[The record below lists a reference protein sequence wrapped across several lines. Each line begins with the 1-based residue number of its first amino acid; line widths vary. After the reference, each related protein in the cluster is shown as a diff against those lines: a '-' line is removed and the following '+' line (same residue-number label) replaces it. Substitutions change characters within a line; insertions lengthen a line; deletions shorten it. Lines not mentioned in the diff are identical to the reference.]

1 VIEPPETRYA
11 RSGEL
16 HIAYQV
22 IGDGPRDLVMVPG
35 FVSNVETTWEVP
47 AAAEFL
53 RRLASFSRLILFD
66 KRGTGLSDRVPVS
79 ALPDLEARM
88 DDVRAVLDAAGSAR
102 ASLFGI
108 SEGGPMSVL
117 FAATY
122 PQRVDRLVLYGSYA
136 RRSDA
141 ELDNGAALA
150 RHIESEWGTG
160 TVLGG
165 RSASVVAD
173 PELYKLLARTERQ
186 CATPGA
192 ASALIRMAMAIDVSS
207 ILAAVSVP
215 TLVLHRTDDPSLR
228 VEGGRALAAGITG
241 ARYVEVEGID
251 HIPWFGD
258 SGAILG
264 EIEEFLTGARQP
276 RAAERVLATVLFADI
291 VGSTEHAV
299 DRGDFGWRQL
309 LDRFDEITRREVGRF
324 QGREINRRGDDLLA
338 AFDGPARAARCA
350 IAISAALRPL
360 GIEVRAGV
368 HTGEIELRG
377 EDVGGIAVHIGAR
390 VCSLARASE
399 VLATRTVKDLTV
411 GSDLRFTD
419 RGDHVL
425 KGVPEPVRIYRV
437 ED

>member
-1 VIEPPETRYA
+1 MPETRYA

-53 RRLASFSRLILFD
+53 TRLASFSRLILFD
-66 KRGTGLSDRVPVS
+66 KRGTGLSDRVPVNE
-79 ALPDLEARM
+79 LPGLETRM
-88 DDVRAVLDAAGSAR
+88 DDVRAVLDAVGSER
-102 ASLFGI
+102 ASLFGV

-141 ELDNGAALA
+141 ELDNGAALV
-150 RHIESEWGTG
+150 RLIESEWGTG
-160 TVLGG
+160 KVLAG
-165 RSASVVAD
+165 RSASVVPD
-173 PELYKLLARTERQ
+173 PELRAVLARTERQ

-192 ASALIRMAMAIDVSS
+192 ATALIRMAVAIDVSS
-207 ILAAVSVP
+207 ILGTVSVP
-215 TLVLHRTDDPSLR
+215 TLVLHRADDPNLR
-228 VEGGRALAAGITG
+228 VQGSRVLADGIPG
-241 ARYVEVEGID
+241 ARYVEVAGVD

-258 SGAILG
+258 SEAILG
-264 EIEEFLTGARQP
+264 EIEEFLTGARHQ

-291 VGSTEHAV
+291 VASTERAV
-299 DRGDFGWRQL
+299 DLGDSDWKQL
-309 LDRFDEITRREVGRF
+309 LDRFDELTRREVVRF

-338 AFDGPARAARCA
+338 TFDGPARAARCA
-350 IAISAALRPL
+350 IAIAAAMRPL

-368 HTGEIELRG
+368 HTGEVEVRG
-377 EDVGGIAVHIGAR
+377 GDIGGIAVHIGAR
-390 VCSLARASE
+390 VCSLAAASE
-399 VLATRTVKDLTV
+399 ILATRTVKDLTI
-411 GSDLRFTD
+411 GSDLRFSD
-419 RGDHVL
+419 RGDHLL
-425 KGVPEPVRIYRV
+425 KGVPDPVRIYRV
-437 ED
+437 EG

>member
-1 VIEPPETRYA
+1 VIESPETRYA

-22 IGDGPRDLVMVPG
+22 IGEGPRDLVMVPG

-53 RRLASFSRLILFD
+53 MRLASFSRLILFD

-79 ALPDLEARM
+79 ALPGLEARM
-88 DDVRAVLDAAGSAR
+88 DDVRAVLDAAGSTR

-108 SEGGPMSVL
+108 SEGGPMSIL

-141 ELDNGAALA
+141 QLDNGAALIRA
-150 RHIESEWGTG
+150 IESEWGTG
-160 TVLGG
+160 AVLA
-165 RSASVVAD
+165 RRCASVVVDDRLRAA
-173 PELYKLLARTERQ
+173 LARTERQ

-192 ASALIRMAMAIDVSS
+192 ATALIRMSAAIDVSS
-207 ILAAVSVP
+207 VLAAVSVP
-215 TLVLHRTDDPSLR
+215 TLVLHRTDDTILR
-228 VEGGRALAAGITG
+228 VEGARALAEGIPG
-241 ARYVEVEGID
+241 ARYVEVPGVD

-258 SGAILG
+258 SEVILG
-264 EIEEFLTGARQP
+264 EIEEFLTGARP
-276 RAAERVLATVLFADI
+276 LPAPERVLATVLFADI
-291 VGSTEHAV
+291 VASTERAV
-299 DRGDFGWRQL
+299 DLGDSDWRRL
-309 LDRFDEITRREVGRF
+309 LDRFDEITRREVDRF
-324 QGREINRRGDDLLA
+324 RGREINRRGDDVLA
-338 AFDGPARAARCA
+338 TFDGPARAVHCA
-350 IAISAALRPL
+350 LGLSEAIRPL
-360 GIEVRAGV
+360 GVEMRAGI

-377 EDVGGIAVHIGAR
+377 DDVGGIAVHIGAR
-390 VCSLARASE
+390 VCSLAGPGE
-399 VLATRTVKDLTV
+399 VFATRTVKDLTV
-411 GSDLRFTD
+411 GSDLSFHD

-437 ED
+437 DG